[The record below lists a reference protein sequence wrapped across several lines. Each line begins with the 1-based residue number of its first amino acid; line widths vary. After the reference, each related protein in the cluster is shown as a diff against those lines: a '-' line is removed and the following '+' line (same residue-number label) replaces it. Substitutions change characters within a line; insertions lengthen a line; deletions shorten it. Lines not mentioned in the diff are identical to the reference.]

1 VDPIRNPYTP
11 NAGSRPPELAGRD
24 RELEQFRVLVGR
36 LKRGA
41 TEQSM
46 IIRGLRGVGKTVL
59 LNAFE
64 DRAESEGFLSYYHEL
79 TPDSSLV
86 GEIARDVQA
95 ALARLKLS
103 ARAVKT
109 MREALGHLGTIKI
122 VGPEGI
128 EFAVDLR
135 KADEGTI
142 AGDLSELFLQ
152 LGAAAVSKGSGV
164 VFLLDEVQ
172 FVSEIEYRSVISA
185 LHRATQKNMPI
196 TLAAAGLP
204 QIPRLTGEARSYAER
219 LFTFPV
225 IANLTATDAR
235 AALVEPAR
243 QQQVEYDEGAVAL
256 ALSWTGGYPFYI
268 QQLGKHA
275 WNLAE
280 KSPITT
286 RDVEAA
292 MPAAQAALD
301 SSIYEVR
308 IQRATDQE
316 RRYMRAMAELG
327 DGPYKSGAV
336 AAKLGRKTPEVSMIR
351 QRLLDKGLVYATE
364 DYGHVD
370 FTVPRFAEF
379 MARYMPYGRQ
389 GRHAS
394 PGAEVEQ
401 GGAEARRMGISPAG
415 CSPES
420 GSGRCAAA
428 PRPRVS

>member
-1 VDPIRNPYTP
+1 MDPIGNPYTP

-24 RELEQFRVLVGR
+24 QELEQFRVLVGR

-79 TPDSSLV
+79 TPDSNLV
-86 GEIARDVQA
+86 GEIARDAQA

-103 ARAVKT
+103 ARAMKAV
-109 MREALGHLGTIKI
+109 RDGLGHLGTIK
-122 VGPEGI
+122 VVSPEGI
-128 EFAVDLR
+128 ELAVDLR

-152 LGAAAVSKGSGV
+152 LGAAAASKGAGV

-172 FVSEIEYRSVISA
+172 FVSEIEYRSIISA
-185 LHRATQKNMPI
+185 LHRATQKNLPI
-196 TLAAAGLP
+196 TVAAAGLP

-219 LFTFPV
+219 LFSFPV
-225 IANLTATDAR
+225 IANLSEDDAT
-235 AALVEPAR
+235 AALVEPVR
-243 QQQVEYDEGAVAL
+243 QQDVEYDAEAIARAL
-256 ALSWTGGYPFYI
+256 EWTGGYPFYI

-275 WNLAE
+275 WNLADG
-280 KSPITT
+280 SPITAAN
-286 RDVEAA
+286 VEAA

-301 SSIYEVR
+301 VSIYEVR
-308 IQRATDQE
+308 MQRATDQE

-327 DGPYKSGAV
+327 DGPYKSGDV
-336 AAKLGRKTPEVSMIR
+336 AAKLGRKTTDVSVIR

-364 DYGHVD
+364 DYGYVD
-370 FTVPRFAEF
+370 FTVPRFGEF
-379 MARYMPYGRQ
+379 MT
-389 GRHAS
+389 RHMSYRAPRS
-394 PGAEVEQ
+394 PGKP
-401 GGAEARRMGISPAG
+401 RRTT
-415 CSPES
+415 
-420 GSGRCAAA
+420 
-428 PRPRVS
+428 

>member
-1 VDPIRNPYTP
+1 MDPIHNPYTP
-11 NAGSRPPELAGRD
+11 NAGSRPQALAGRD
-24 RELEQFRVLVGR
+24 QELEQFRVLVGR

-86 GEIARDVQA
+86 GEIARDAQH

-103 ARAVKT
+103 ARAT
-109 MREALGHLGTIKI
+109 RMIRDALGHLGTIKL

-128 EFAVDLR
+128 ELAVDLR

-142 AGDLSELFLQ
+142 ARDLSELFLQ
-152 LGAAAVSKGSGV
+152 VGAAAASKGTGV

-172 FVSEIEYRSVISA
+172 FVNEIQYRSIITA

-219 LFTFPV
+219 LFSFPV
-225 IANLTATDAR
+225 IANLSASDAT
-235 AALVEPAR
+235 AALVGPAR
-243 QQQVEYDEGAVAL
+243 QQHVDYEQAAIDLAL
-256 ALSWTGGYPFYI
+256 AWTGGYPFYI

-275 WNLAE
+275 WNLADG
-280 KSPITT
+280 SPIT
-286 RDVEAA
+286 RSDIEHA
-292 MPAAQAALD
+292 MPAAQVALD
-301 SSIYEVR
+301 ASIYEVR

-316 RRYMRAMAELG
+316 RRYMRAMAVLG
-327 DGPYKSGAV
+327 SGPYRSGDV
-336 AAKLGRKTPEVSMIR
+336 ATKLGRKTSEVSMIR

-364 DYGHVD
+364 DYGYVD
-370 FTVPRFAEF
+370 FTVPRYGEF
-379 MARYMPYGRQ
+379 MARYMPYR
-389 GRHAS
+389 
-394 PGAEVEQ
+394 
-401 GGAEARRMGISPAG
+401 
-415 CSPES
+415 
-420 GSGRCAAA
+420 A
-428 PRPRVS
+428 PRTRKPKPTI

>member
-1 VDPIRNPYTP
+1 MDPIHNPYTP
-11 NAGSRPPELAGRD
+11 SAGSRPQELAGRAA
-24 RELEQFRVLVGR
+24 ELEQFRVLVGR

-86 GEIARDVQA
+86 GEIARDAQS
-95 ALARLKLS
+95 ALARMKLS
-103 ARAVKT
+103 ARATKAV
-109 MREALGHLGTIKI
+109 REALAHLGTIKV

-128 EFAVDLR
+128 ELAVDLR
-135 KADEGTI
+135 RADEGTI
-142 AGDLSELFLQ
+142 ARDLSELFLQ
-152 LGAAAVSKGSGV
+152 LGSAARAKGTGV

-172 FVSEIEYRSVISA
+172 FADETQYRSVITA
-185 LHRATQKNMPI
+185 LHRATQKNLPL

-219 LFTFPV
+219 LFSFPV
-225 IANLTATDAR
+225 IASLSEADAT

-243 QQQVEYDEGAVAL
+243 QQHVEYAPEALRL
-256 ALSWTGGYPFYI
+256 ALSWTGGYPFYV

-275 WNLAE
+275 WNIAQS
-280 KSPITT
+280 SPITAA
-286 RDVEAA
+286 VVQAA

-301 SSIYEVR
+301 ASIYEVR

-327 DGPYKSGAV
+327 AGPYKSGAV
-336 AAKLGRKTPEVSMIR
+336 AGKLGRRTSEVSMVR
-351 QRLLDKGLVYATE
+351 QRLLDRGLVYATE
-364 DYGHVD
+364 DYGYVD
-370 FTVPRFAEF
+370 FTVPRFGEF
-379 MARYMPYGRQ
+379 MARYMPYRAP
-389 GRHAS
+389 R
-394 PGAEVEQ
+394 
-401 GGAEARRMGISPAG
+401 ARRPS
-415 CSPES
+415 
-420 GSGRCAAA
+420 
-428 PRPRVS
+428 

>member
-1 VDPIRNPYTP
+1 MDPIKNPYTP
-11 NAGSRPPELAGRD
+11 NAGSRPAELAGRG

-41 TEQSM
+41 SEQSM

-64 DRAESEGFLSYYHEL
+64 DYAEAEGFLIYYHEL
-79 TPDSSLV
+79 VPGSSLV
-86 GEIARDVQA
+86 GEIARDAQA
-95 ALARLKLS
+95 ALGRLKLS
-103 ARAVKT
+103 ARALKAL
-109 MREALGHLGTIKI
+109 REALGQLGTIRV

-142 AGDLSELFLQ
+142 ARDLSELFLQ
-152 LGAAAVSKGSGV
+152 VGAAAASKESGI

-172 FVSEIEYRSVISA
+172 FASEVEYRSVITA

-196 TLAAAGLP
+196 TIAAAGLP

-219 LFTFPV
+219 LFSFPI
-225 IANLTATDAR
+225 IANLSEPDAQ
-235 AALVEPAR
+235 AALIEPAR
-243 QQQVEYDEGAVAL
+243 QHGVEYTPEATRRAL
-256 ALSWTGGYPFYI
+256 AWTGGYPFYL

-275 WNLAE
+275 WNLA
-280 KSPITT
+280 KHSPITPA
-286 RDVEAA
+286 DVEAA

-301 SSIYEVR
+301 ASIYEVR
-308 IQRATDQE
+308 IQRATEQE

-327 DGPYKSGAV
+327 EGPYKSGAV
-336 AAKLGRKTPEVSMIR
+336 AAKLGRKTTEISMIR

-370 FTVPRFAEF
+370 FTVPRFGEF
-379 MARYMPYGRQ
+379 MIRYMPYR
-389 GRHAS
+389 
-394 PGAEVEQ
+394 P
-401 GGAEARRMGISPAG
+401 
-415 CSPES
+415 
-420 GSGRCAAA
+420 
-428 PRPRVS
+428 PRPTRKTKHAR

>member
-1 VDPIRNPYTP
+1 
-11 NAGSRPPELAGRD
+11 
-24 RELEQFRVLVGR
+24 VLVGR

-86 GEIARDVQA
+86 GAIARDAQA
-95 ALARLKLS
+95 ALARLRLS
-103 ARAVKT
+103 ARAT
-109 MREALGHLGTIKI
+109 QTLRDALGHLGTIKI

-128 EFAVDLR
+128 ELAVDLR

-142 AGDLSELFLQ
+142 AADLSELFLQ
-152 LGAAAVSKGSGV
+152 LGAAAASKKSGV

-172 FVSEIEYRSVISA
+172 FASEIEYRAVISA

-196 TLAAAGLP
+196 TMAAAGLP

-225 IANLTATDAR
+225 IANLAESDAR
-235 AALVEPAR
+235 AALLEPAR
-243 QQQVEYDEGAVAL
+243 RQKVEYEHDAATI

-268 QQLGKHA
+268 QQVGKHA

-280 KSPITT
+280 TTPITT

-292 MPAAQAALD
+292 IPVAQASLD
-301 SSIYEVR
+301 TSIYEVR
-308 IQRATDQE
+308 VQRATDQE

-327 DGPYKSGAV
+327 EGPYRTGDV
-336 AAKLGRKTPEVSMIR
+336 ADKLGRKTPDVSMIR

-379 MARYMPYGRQ
+379 MGRYMPYQ
-389 GRHAS
+389 
-394 PGAEVEQ
+394 
-401 GGAEARRMGISPAG
+401 
-415 CSPES
+415 
-420 GSGRCAAA
+420 A
-428 PRPRVS
+428 PRAKRKPKS

>member
-1 VDPIRNPYTP
+1 MDPIGNPYTP
-11 NAGSRPPELAGRD
+11 NAGSRPAELAGRD

-41 TEQSM
+41 TEQSV

-64 DRAESEGFLSYYHEL
+64 DRAESEGFLCYYHEL

-86 GEIARDVQA
+86 GEIARDVEN

-103 ARAVKT
+103 ARALKT
-109 MREALGHLGTIKI
+109 ARGALEHLGTIKLT
-122 VGPEGI
+122 GPQGI
-128 EFAVDLR
+128 GFAVDIR

-142 AGDLSELFLQ
+142 ARDLSELFLA
-152 LGAAAVSKGSGV
+152 LGEAAAGKASGV

-172 FVSEIEYRSVISA
+172 FISQIEYRSLISA

-196 TLAAAGLP
+196 TVAAAGLP

-225 IANLTATDAR
+225 IASLSEKDAR
-235 AALVEPAR
+235 AAFVEPAR
-243 QQQVEYDEGAVAL
+243 HRQVDYEESAVAR

-275 WNLAE
+275 WNLADR
-280 KSPITT
+280 SPITGE
-286 RDVEAA
+286 DVEAA
-292 MPAAQAALD
+292 IPIAQAALD
-301 SSIYEVR
+301 TSIYEVR
-308 IQRATDQE
+308 IQRVTQQE

-327 DGPYKSGAV
+327 EGPYKSGDV
-336 AAKLGRKTPEVSMIR
+336 AAKLGRKTSEVSMTR
-351 QRLLDKGLVYATE
+351 QRLLDKGLAYATE

-370 FTVPRFAEF
+370 FTVPRFGEF
-379 MARYMPYGRQ
+379 MRRHMAYREPKPARKPKRL
-389 GRHAS
+389 S
-394 PGAEVEQ
+394 
-401 GGAEARRMGISPAG
+401 
-415 CSPES
+415 
-420 GSGRCAAA
+420 
-428 PRPRVS
+428 

>member
-1 VDPIRNPYTP
+1 MDPIKNPYTP

-46 IIRGLRGVGKTVL
+46 IVRGLRGVGKTVL

-64 DRAESEGFLSYYHEL
+64 DQAEAAGFLTYYHEL
-79 TPDSSLV
+79 TPDTSLV
-86 GEIARDVQA
+86 GEITRDVQA
-95 ALARLKLS
+95 ALARLRLS
-103 ARAVKT
+103 ARTTSTIRK
-109 MREALGHLGTIKI
+109 ALGHLRTIKV
-122 VGPEGI
+122 VGPAGI
-128 EFAVDLR
+128 ELAVDIR

-142 AGDLSELFLQ
+142 TGDLSQLFLQ
-152 LGAAAVSKGSGV
+152 LGSAAASKESGV
-164 VFLLDEVQ
+164 VFLLDEAQ
-172 FVSEIEYRSVISA
+172 FVSEIEYRSVVSA
-185 LHRATQKNMPI
+185 LHRATQKNMPV

-225 IANLTATDAR
+225 IANLSETDAR

-243 QQQVEYDEGAVAL
+243 QGGVEYDEDAVTL
-256 ALSWTGGYPFYI
+256 ALSWTAGYPFYI

-280 KSPITT
+280 KSPIASANI
-286 RDVEAA
+286 EAA

-301 SSIYEVR
+301 SGTYEVR

-327 DGPYKSGAV
+327 QGPYRSGAV
-336 AAKLGRKTPEVSMIR
+336 AAALGRKTAAVSMIR

-364 DYGHVD
+364 DYGYVD
-370 FTVPRFAEF
+370 FTVPRFGEF
-379 MARYMPYGRQ
+379 MVRYMPYR
-389 GRHAS
+389 
-394 PGAEVEQ
+394 
-401 GGAEARRMGISPAG
+401 
-415 CSPES
+415 
-420 GSGRCAAA
+420 A
-428 PRPRVS
+428 PRPPRKSKRAS